1 MTDINS
7 EIVSARRVKALAT
20 VENQRCQAI
29 AEIAAAGNPE
39 ALVRDAEAR
48 YKLLAVTCARQ
59 NSVAHLDQAATEA
72 ARIFEST
79 VAAIER
85 AAAVPPP
92 PATGATTTY
101 PKPNLPGPKPRH
113 VVQVTSLLKK
123 PFLESPEEVEEIP
136 HQASQRTHQH
146 PRPGRAHSHQMTELP
161 IITILCDFGNSL
173 AGPALPCYQFG
184 SDW

>member
-79 VAAIER
+79 VAAIEQ
-85 AAAVPPP
+85 AAAAQAAAAQAAAASPPVAGDP
-92 PATGATTTY
+92 VTY

-113 VVQVTSLLKK
+113 VVQVSSLLKK
-123 PFLESPEEVEEIP
+123 PFLESPEEVEEFLTKLR
-136 HQASQRTHQH
+136 S
-146 PRPGRAHSHQMTELP
+146 EL
-161 IITILCDFGNSL
+161 TSTL
-173 AGPALPCYQFG
+173 ARGERIQIK
-184 SDW
+184 